1 MTGPVGP
8 KGDQGDQGI
17 QGEQGIQGDQ
27 GIQGIQGVP
36 GPQGEKGDQGI
47 QGIQGIPGATGPPGA
62 DGAKGDQGDQGIQGI
77 QGVPGPDG
85 EGQVGPPGPEGP
97 KGDKGDKGDPGTPGG
112 TVAHAATHR
121 TGGSDP
127 VALDAAQITTGQF
140 LDARLSPNVVLEN
153 LVNTFTQSQLV
164 STPSALVRLIDT
176 AAAVD
181 ARVWQVMSN
190 AGPLYLQATNDAVTV
205 EQGQFRVNRDGSTV
219 QSGVMNATGIGTTP
233 VPAANLTGT
242 VADARLTA
250 NVALKNI
257 NNNFS
262 VAQAVAS
269 AVEIAGVNAILG
281 LNATASPANARRW
294 RLIDYGDVPGGIH
307 LEPLNDAGVPQI
319 QLSFGR
325 NGGVFFPAG
334 LNTTPLNA
342 SQLTQGT
349 VPDAQLAANVLRHAG
364 GYPGGTANYL
374 RADGVFTLPGRNVG
388 VVSTGGVLNAVNVTG
403 LDTLVYNGAANL
415 TINGLAGGVEGQE
428 LLIKSISPSP
438 VIFLY
443 SLSSSASGGNQLFN
457 VIQTGPTILV
467 ANAGYARYVYTSGY
481 WYLSGH
487 EQGYPYVQ
495 PYDIGNYRG
504 LDDSFSWVVEA
515 ADAQLDSWY
524 VTGRLLTYSFQ
535 LVNTS
540 VGGASIGNLL
550 TRQLPN
556 GWMAQNTASL
566 TQFYEL
572 RGVAGN
578 SYGVTSLGAPG
589 RVGFLRFDQ
598 LAWPNINNVITL
610 LGQIQVVLQ

>member
-1 MTGPVGP
+1 MPTVISPQPWLIFPDDDGHPVPGGQLAIYEAGTSTPVTVYTDSLASVPHPWPITLDSSGRIPGGLFILPEVAYKFVLHQPKLANLDLTGAIIKSQDNVMGHGGKVNVSGSVPGEGDLPANGEPGDAFIAADTGHLWIWDDINGVWVDVGAVQGPPGQTGPVGP
-8 KGDQGDQGI
+8 KGDQGDQGVQGI
-17 QGEQGIQGDQ
+17 QGEQGDQ

-47 QGIQGIPGATGPPGA
+47 QGIQGVPGATGPPGA

-281 LNATASPANARRW
+281 LNSTASPANARRW
-294 RLIDYGDVPGGIH
+294 RLIDYG
-307 LEPLNDAGVPQI
+307 
-319 QLSFGR
+319 
-325 NGGVFFPAG
+325 
-334 LNTTPLNA
+334 
-342 SQLTQGT
+342 
-349 VPDAQLAANVLRHAG
+349 
-364 GYPGGTANYL
+364 
-374 RADGVFTLPGRNVG
+374 
-388 VVSTGGVLNAVNVTG
+388 
-403 LDTLVYNGAANL
+403 
-415 TINGLAGGVEGQE
+415 
-428 LLIKSISPSP
+428 
-438 VIFLY
+438 
-443 SLSSSASGGNQLFN
+443 
-457 VIQTGPTILV
+457 
-467 ANAGYARYVYTSGY
+467 
-481 WYLSGH
+481 
-487 EQGYPYVQ
+487 
-495 PYDIGNYRG
+495 
-504 LDDSFSWVVEA
+504 
-515 ADAQLDSWY
+515 
-524 VTGRLLTYSFQ
+524 
-535 LVNTS
+535 
-540 VGGASIGNLL
+540 
-550 TRQLPN
+550 
-556 GWMAQNTASL
+556 
-566 TQFYEL
+566 
-572 RGVAGN
+572 
-578 SYGVTSLGAPG
+578 
-589 RVGFLRFDQ
+589 
-598 LAWPNINNVITL
+598 
-610 LGQIQVVLQ
+610 